1 MKKLIT
7 IFLVVLTCLC
17 FAACTPANVEKA
29 KEKMEAAGYSVELI
43 SEDVVEIG
51 LGEEAEGSIIA
62 TKTEG
67 GLLNLK
73 TYILTAVLFDSTKAA
88 KEYYEQ
94 TVENAGGDTGVKQS
108 GKWVIVGSLEAIDEF
123 MK

>member
-1 MKKLIT
+1 MIL
-7 IFLVVLTCLC
+7 LSALTCLC
-17 FAACTPANVEKA
+17 FVACAPANVEKA

-43 SEDVVEIG
+43 SEETTEIG
-51 LGEEAEGSIIA
+51 LGEAAEGSIIA

-94 TVENAGGDTGVKQS
+94 TVENADDNTGVKRS
-108 GKWVIVGSLEAIDEF
+108 GKWVIVGSLEAIDVF